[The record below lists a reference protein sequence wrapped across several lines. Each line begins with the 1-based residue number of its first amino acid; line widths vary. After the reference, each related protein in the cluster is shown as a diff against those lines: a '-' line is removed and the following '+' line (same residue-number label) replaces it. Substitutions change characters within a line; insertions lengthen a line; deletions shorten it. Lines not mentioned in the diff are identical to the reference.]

1 MKIICIVVVII
12 YALLMLF
19 STIGYAKQNES
30 SFTIILSDIIFGLPI
45 VIALNMLS
53 IMN

>member
-1 MKIICIVVVII
+1 MKIICIAVVII
-12 YALLMLF
+12 YSMLVFF
-19 STIGYAKQNES
+19 STIGYARQNES